1 MAKPPELLQDVL
13 PRAAAVVLAEV
24 VDATGGD
31 LPPPRGASQPVG
43 SAAPLPEQ
51 RVRLK
56 VTETLHGSPAAEIN
70 AIKPAGAYWL
80 ARGNQGPFLLDNSQP
95 PTILGRF
102 GPDSYPA
109 ALIRKALAHK
119 DTP

>member
-13 PRAAAVVLAEV
+13 PRAAAVVMAEV
-24 VDATGGD
+24 LEATGGD
-31 LPPPRGASQPVG
+31 LPPSSGTHQPVG

-56 VTETLHGSPAAEIN
+56 VTETLHGAPCAEIN
-70 AIKPAGAYWL
+70 AIKPAGSYWL
-80 ARGNQGPFLLDNSQP
+80 VRGNHGPFLLDSSEP
-95 PTILGRF
+95 PNILGRF
-102 GPDSYPA
+102 GPDTYPA
-109 ALIRKALAHK
+109 AFLRNALAPK